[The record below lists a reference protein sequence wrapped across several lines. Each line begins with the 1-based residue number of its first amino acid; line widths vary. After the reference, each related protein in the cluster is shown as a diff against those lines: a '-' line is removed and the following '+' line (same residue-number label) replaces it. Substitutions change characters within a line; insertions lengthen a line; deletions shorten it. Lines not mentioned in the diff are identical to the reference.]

1 MYSMIQTRPDLAFA
15 VGVTSRYSHNPS
27 HQNLA
32 LLKHVFRYYA
42 STSEISL
49 EIGEKDAAISIQ
61 WDDDTFTH
69 ENTTTPVKLAV
80 TCWVDSDWKGDKAT
94 GKPTFGLSIQL
105 GDSTF
110 HWRSKLAD
118 RVMPSTTET
127 EYHAIGKGMQV
138 LLWIRNLL
146 QELRIPATF
155 TVKSD
160 NLGAVKLTK
169 NPEFH
174 QRTGH
179 IPLDEH
185 FVRDQISSGRIQIE
199 WVPTQ
204 EQKADGFTKPPN
216 GPRHIAMMEGF
227 RLKEL
232 SS

>member
-1 MYSMIQTRPDLAFA
+1 M
-15 VGVTSRYSHNPS
+15 
-27 HQNLA
+27 
-32 LLKHVFRYYA
+32 
-42 STSEISL
+42 
-49 EIGEKDAAISIQ
+49 
-61 WDDDTFTH
+61 
-69 ENTTTPVKLAV
+69 
-80 TCWVDSDWKGDKAT
+80 
-94 GKPTFGLSIQL
+94 QL
-105 GDSTF
+105 GDSTL

-127 EYHAIGKGMQV
+127 EHHAIGKGMQV

-146 QELRIPATF
+146 QELRIPAKF

-174 QRTGH
+174 QRNGH

-204 EQKADGFTKPPN
+204 EQKADGFTKPLN
-216 GPRHIAMMEGF
+216 GPRHRAMMEGF

-232 SS
+232 SG